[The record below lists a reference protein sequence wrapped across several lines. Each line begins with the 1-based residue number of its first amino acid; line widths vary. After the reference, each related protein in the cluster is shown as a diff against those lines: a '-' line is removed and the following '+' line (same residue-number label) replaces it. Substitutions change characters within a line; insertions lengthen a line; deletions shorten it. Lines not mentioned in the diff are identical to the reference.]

1 MSVGVVYRKDG
12 KYLIYRER
20 YTRTGY
26 KRDFLWVDEI
36 GAATIFYRLPSPW
49 NRKELEGAEKVW
61 VKETRQVV
69 VVESPH
75 L

>member
-20 YTRTGY
+20 YTHTGY
-26 KRDFLWVDEI
+26 KRDFLWADEI
-36 GAATIFYRLPSPW
+36 EEATIFYMLPTPW
-49 NRKELEGAEKVW
+49 IRKELEGAEKVW

-69 VVESPH
+69 IVDPPRS
-75 L
+75 